1 MVGLMPVIQI
11 SGNVRVANDNQ
22 VYVMWWAVPF
32 LWVFGILASMGVPI
46 DRNCLVNFVRR
57 HGVKIRRDQ

>member
-1 MVGLMPVIQI
+1 MPVIQI

-57 HGVKIRRDQ
+57 HGVNIRR